1 MKECMNCGGPV
12 ADDDSHCTT
21 CGLPR
26 GSVIYGERPWSDDS
40 STSSTPRCA
49 ICRGPLVRVR
59 DDEDIIEDNEADDN
73 EADDNEADDNW
84 DICMDCE
91 EELSH

>member
-1 MKECMNCGGPV
+1 MQECMNCGGPV
-12 ADDDSHCTT
+12 ADTDTHCTT

-73 EADDNEADDNW
+73 EADDNW
-84 DICMDCE
+84 DICIDCE
-91 EELSH
+91 EELSQPAAD

>member
-26 GSVIYGERPWSDDS
+26 GSVIYGERPWTVGDTDSDADPS
-40 STSSTPRCA
+40 CA
-49 ICRGPLVRVR
+49 LCGGPLDRER
-59 DDEDIIEDNEADDN
+59 DDDDVFNEDVDENDDICLDCEADL
-73 EADDNEADDNW
+73 EQST
-84 DICMDCE
+84 
-91 EELSH
+91 EL

>member
-26 GSVIYGERPWSDDS
+26 GSVIYGERPWSDDDS
-40 STSSTPRCA
+40 RKRSAPTCA
-49 ICRGPLVRVR
+49 LCGGPLGWGPVA
-59 DDEDIIEDNEADDN
+59 DENDENS
-73 EADDNEADDNW
+73 
-84 DICMDCE
+84 DICIDCE
-91 EELSH
+91 MDHDSLDD

>member
-26 GSVIYGERPWSDDS
+26 GSVIYGERPSDD
-40 STSSTPRCA
+40 
-49 ICRGPLVRVR
+49 
-59 DDEDIIEDNEADDN
+59 DDEYRREGDIDDDDDDDEEGEDADD
-73 EADDNEADDNW
+73 DDDDHDAEDDEW
-84 DICMDCE
+84 R
-91 EELSH
+91 